1 MTNHIAGPDNSTVQ
15 GIRVT
20 HTNEKFTLFVALVE
34 KSSSGE
40 NLQSVSILKANLELK
55 YNAEMSEFTSY
66 MKPHKVAA
74 DLKAVE
80 FVAEKD
86 YAVLSMQSVK
96 EWIVLANDEIKKGHI
111 DKEGPNKMPL
121 KAYKVLI
128 KDNDIL
134 FLYKG
139 VEGFPA
145 LHATRP

>member
-1 MTNHIAGPDNSTVQ
+1 MQ
-15 GIRVT
+15 GLRVT
-20 HTNEKFTLFVALVE
+20 NVNEKFTLFVALVE
-34 KSSSGE
+34 KSQSGD
-40 NLQSVSILKANLELK
+40 NLATVSILKTNIEMKHNNELI
-55 YNAEMSEFTSY
+55 EFTPCMNSQ
-66 MKPHKVAA
+66 KVSA

-80 FVAEKD
+80 FIAEKD
-86 YAVLSMQSVK
+86 YAVLSMQSAK
-96 EWIVLANDEIKKGHI
+96 EWIVVAVDELKKGHI

-121 KAYKVLI
+121 KAFKVLI